1 MCNINIARKE
11 GGNSLVCAGYDDG
24 SIQVF
29 RCVLLLLF
37 VFLFVVVI
45 FAVAFV
51 FIICCG
57 CFALF
62 CFSLFYSF
70 LLTVMNLFLFYF
82 RYPAYSV
89 SIDTFRSSF
98 HARGPVL
105 AVFTAGRPDEKSK
118 IIVTVGTVDGVL
130 AVWKLEA

>member
-62 CFSLFYSF
+62 CFSLLYSF
-70 LLTVMNLFLFYF
+70 LLTVMNLFLFF
-82 RYPAYSV
+82 TSDILRTQCQS
-89 SIDTFRSSF
+89 TRSGVASMQEDLCLQYLL
-98 HARGPVL
+98 L
-105 AVFTAGRPDEKSK
+105 ADLMKNPRLS
-118 IIVTVGTVDGVL
+118 L
-130 AVWKLEA
+130 LLELWTECSLSGN